1 MICPKCKSIIKIRSR
16 QQQGYY
22 WGVILKY
29 IADETGNNAET
40 VHEEMKRMYLKIGEK
55 RLGNRIVDVTR
66 STSDLTTVETE
77 EYYSKIRSWAGS
89 KPEDGGLGIMI
100 PLPNEELQ
108 SA

>member
-1 MICPKCKSIIKIRSR
+1 MICPKCRNVLKIRSR

-22 WGVILKY
+22 WGVILDM
-29 IADETGNNAET
+29 IAEFSGNDKDA
-40 VHEEMKRMYLKIGEK
+40 VHTEMKRMFLKIGEK

-77 EYYSKIRSWAGS
+77 EYYSKIRAWARQR
-89 KPEDGGLGIMI
+89 PEDGGLGLRI
-100 PLPNEELQ
+100 PVPNEELQ